1 MDFKARFQGK
11 TSKIT
16 KEGHIEGEAQDF
28 DVTPTNKMVRQN
40 SNYKPDRASVNGGS
54 RQQRLTHNSQFSNRQ
69 SD

>member
-28 DVTPTNKMVRQN
+28 DITPTNSMLRQN
-40 SNYKPDRASVNGGS
+40 SI
-54 RQQRLTHNSQFSNRQ
+54 
-69 SD
+69 